1 MHTYCS
7 EILEFNVF
15 KKYLK
20 KDKFLRMK
28 TGIVRAITE
37 TISMLMLFNYWTFC
51 FYAAA
56 FLRTRQLVNKSVL
69 NFAEDEQKVYTGEIL
84 SAIGLAIW

>member
-1 MHTYCS
+1 
-7 EILEFNVF
+7 
-15 KKYLK
+15 
-20 KDKFLRMK
+20 
-28 TGIVRAITE
+28 
-37 TISMLMLFNYWTFC
+37 MLMLFNYWTFC

>member
-1 MHTYCS
+1 M
-7 EILEFNVF
+7 LEFNVF

-51 FYAAA
+51 FFAAA
-56 FLRTRQLVNKSVL
+56 ILRTRQVVNKSVL
-69 NFAEDEQKVYTGEIL
+69 NFAKDELNFYTGEIL
-84 SAIGLAIW
+84 SAVGLAIWLNI